1 VIARGAPA
9 VRPLFVQRLDG
20 WARAAAPLALTLI
33 AAIVNVIPL
42 RLPSYSVI
50 APDLVLM
57 AVFYWTVHRPD
68 LMRPW
73 TAFVVGLLDDV
84 LIGTPLGVYAL
95 VLLFVHW
102 AIIAQHRTLRA
113 LSFGLLWCGF
123 ALIAAG
129 AKVVLVVLALAIG
142 RGLIDPSVL
151 FAQYSFTVV
160 VYPLVALLMGRAQ
173 RAFLPAT

>member
-1 VIARGAPA
+1 M
-9 VRPLFVQRLDG
+9 RPLFVQRLDG
-20 WARAAAPLALTLI
+20 WARASAPFALTLVAVI
-33 AAIVNVIPL
+33 INVVPL
-42 RLPSYSVI
+42 RLPAYSVI

-73 TAFVVGLLDDV
+73 SAFVVGLLDDI
-84 LIGTPLGVYAL
+84 LSGTPLGVYAL

-129 AKVVLVVLALAIG
+129 AKLVMVVLALVIG
-142 RGLIDPSVL
+142 RGLIDPAGL
-151 FAQYSFTVV
+151 FAQYAFTIA
-160 VYPLVALLMGRAQ
+160 VYPLIALLMGRAQ